1 LIEKQEFE
9 LPVDLTISNLST
21 FKSDVTDLIEKSDD
35 ITFMDKSLNK
45 IDTVG
50 VQLLLVVINEII
62 TRKKTFTWQIN
73 SETLKES
80 IKQLGLEN
88 SDFKIYLQIN

>member
-1 LIEKQEFE
+1 LKEELEFE
-9 LPVDLTISNLST
+9 LPDDLTISHLST
-21 FKSDVTDLIEKSDD
+21 FKSNVTELIEKSDD
-35 ITFMDKSLNK
+35 ITFTDKSLNK

-50 VQLLLVVINEII
+50 VQLLLVAINEII
-62 TRKKTFTWQIN
+62 TKKKTLTWQIS
-73 SETLKES
+73 SETLQDS

>member
-1 LIEKQEFE
+1 MIEKQEFE

>member
-1 LIEKQEFE
+1 METQEFV
-9 LPVDLTISNLST
+9 LPNDLTISHLPS
-21 FKSDVTDLIEKSDD
+21 FKSDVTELIAGSEN
-35 ITFMDKSLNK
+35 ITFIDKSLNK

-62 TRKKTFTWQIN
+62 TQKKTFTWQIN
-73 SETLKES
+73 SETLRDS

-88 SDFKIYLQIN
+88 TDFKIYLQIN